1 MTSRTSFQTKRLE
14 FCKAF
19 HWELKK
25 NAGISGLLAALQFLC
40 MPLIL
45 LLEFPQWKEGRKLQ
59 YASTTKPLEQYESYL
74 KSAIPAFVL
83 SLSLLFAV
91 IFCVRLFGYMQ
102 NKRSVDLYHALPVGR
117 GSMFLG
123 RWCAGAVLLSVP
135 VALNF
140 GITMW
145 VAAANGISSAALIKS
160 TLQAMGWVLLF
171 SVAVFTFCSFFVV
184 CSGSMMDTFLS
195 VFGINVGFP
204 LTVYLGYFLTAYT
217 VPGMAISGGDA
228 PWQIMTLLA
237 PFPAAY
243 LPLSSD
249 TVSAG
254 FLPWW
259 LCFTAA
265 LLVGALLVYR
275 KRKSELAESQ
285 LAFPVPKIISRFL
298 LTICGGLTLGLI
310 VGQANLPLFLT
321 GVAAGSL
328 AVHTAVEA
336 AYSRGFQG
344 LKKSFR
350 WYAAFAVCFAVFYGV
365 FATGCFGYDTA
376 VPEESQIESV
386 SAQTLENNS
395 GENFVVVEGKTIYL
409 KPKMKQAESIRTVL
423 QAQRNIISWYRKNS
437 FPYVPCSCSNDL
449 TLTYHLKDGRTIT
462 RSYSLFSEFRN
473 QQEALLKYAD
483 SITELAE
490 YRSKND
496 VLYFF
501 GPQDINVVRIG
512 SGDSPSGKTLDMK
525 SYLLSGRN
533 LPLAQELMEALRSE
547 SFGNV
552 SSLDS
557 NNSGLASVELDYR
570 GRIVPGTELSEALGK
585 KYPYVDGTS
594 SLYYYRKG
602 GKVDS
607 VLQKIT
613 KELTPYDE
621 NSEQMTVPAE

>member
-1 MTSRTSFQTKRLE
+1 MTSRTSFRTKRLE
-14 FCKAF
+14 FCRSF

-45 LLEFPQWKEGRKLQ
+45 LLKLPQWKEGRELQ
-59 YASTTKPLEQYESYL
+59 YASTAKPSEQYESYL
-74 KSAIPAFVL
+74 KLAIPVFVL
-83 SLSLLFAV
+83 SLSLLFAI

-102 NKRSVDLYHALPVGR
+102 NKRSVDLYHALPIGR

-135 VALNF
+135 AVLNF

-145 VAAANGISSAALIKS
+145 IAAANGISSAALIES

-171 SVAVFTFCSFFVV
+171 SAAVFTFCSFFVV

-195 VFGINVGFP
+195 VFGINAGFP
-204 LTVYLGYFLTAYT
+204 LTVYLGYYVAACT
-217 VPGMAISGGDA
+217 VPGMATSGNA

-243 LPLSSD
+243 LPFSSD
-249 TVSAG
+249 TVPTG

-259 LCFTAA
+259 LCFTAV
-265 LLVGALLVYR
+265 LLVGAFLIYG
-275 KRKSELAESQ
+275 KRKSESAESQ
-285 LAFPVPKIISRFL
+285 LAFPAPKIISRFL
-298 LTICGGLTLGLI
+298 LTVSGGLTLGLI
-310 VGQANLPLFLT
+310 VGQANIPLFLT

-350 WYAAFAVCFAVFYGV
+350 WYAAFAVCFAAFYGV
-365 FATGCFGYDTA
+365 LATGCFGYDTA

-386 SAQTLENNS
+386 SVQTLMNGN
-395 GENFVVVEGKTIYL
+395 GENFVVAEGKTIYL
-409 KPKMKQAESIRTVL
+409 QPKMKQEESIRTVL
-423 QAQRNIISWYRKNS
+423 QAQRSIISWYRKNS
-437 FPYVPCSCSNDL
+437 FPYVPCSCNNDL

-462 RSYSLFSEFRN
+462 RNYSLFSEFKN
-473 QQEALLKYAD
+473 QQEALPKYAD

-490 YRSKND
+490 YRSKSD

-501 GPQDINVVRIG
+501 GPQDINVIRIG
-512 SGDSPSGKTLDMK
+512 SDDSSSGKTLDMK
-525 SYLLSGRN
+525 SYLLSGKN
-533 LPLAQELMEALRSE
+533 QPLAQELMEALRSE
-547 SFGNV
+547 SLGNV

-557 NNSGLASVELDYR
+557 NNSGLASVVLDYR
-570 GRIVPGTELSEALGK
+570 GKIVPSAELSEALGK
-585 KYPYVDGTS
+585 KYPYVDGAS

-621 NSEQMTVPAE
+621 NQGQVTIPAE